1 MSSIYFLLRIPFVQ
15 VSLCSGWYT
24 EISIFTKAEESD
36 YYSLSNVDVN
46 ASQRISIK
54 VVIISESKTLRW
66 KWNRFYLGPVANVH

>member
-1 MSSIYFLLRIPFVQ
+1 MSSIYFLLWIPFVQ

-36 YYSLSNVDVN
+36 YYSLSNFDVN

-54 VVIISESKTLRW
+54 VVIISESGIFSPSNCLIKT
-66 KWNRFYLGPVANVH
+66 FTMEME